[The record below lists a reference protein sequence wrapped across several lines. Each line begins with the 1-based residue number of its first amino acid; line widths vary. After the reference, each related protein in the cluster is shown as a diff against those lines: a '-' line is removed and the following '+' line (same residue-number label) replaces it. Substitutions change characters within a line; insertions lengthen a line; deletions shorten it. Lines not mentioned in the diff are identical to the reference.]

1 MTVLQLIDLLEQFV
15 VKEGK
20 GDYTVI
26 NQGYMYPVDE
36 VEVNDE
42 GKEII
47 L

>member
-1 MTVLQLIDLLEQFV
+1 MTVRQLIDLLEQFV

-26 NQGYMYPVDE
+26 NQGCMYPVDE

-42 GKEII
+42 DKEII